1 MFSNRAGM
9 VNYLQLLPFIQ
20 EIESHKTNHIPRNKI
35 INLAKIIRQQPN
47 KNKRSIMIS
56 IYDKQ
61 KGNIPANALVNMTN
75 SVYTMRTK
83 MINDMSKYENGKFK
97 NYLLKFSP
105 IDVNTNNKISN
116 RAEKTL
122 RPLWNISRNKRRQS
136 LK

>member
-1 MFSNRAGM
+1 MFSNKADI
-9 VNYLQLLPFIQ
+9 VNYLRLLPFVQ

-35 INLAKIIRQQPN
+35 INLAKIISQQPN

-61 KGNIPANALVNMTN
+61 KGNIPTNALVSMSN

-105 IDVNTNNKISN
+105 IDVNNNKISN

>member
-1 MFSNRAGM
+1 MFSNKAGM
-9 VNYLQLLPFIQ
+9 VNYLQLLTYIH
-20 EIESHKTNHIPRNKI
+20 EIENHKTKHITGNKI

-61 KGNIPANALVNMTN
+61 KGNIPANDLVTMAN

-83 MINDMSKYENGKFK
+83 MINDMSKYENGNFK

-105 IDVNTNNKISN
+105 IDVTNNKISN

>member
-1 MFSNRAGM
+1 MFSSRAGA
-9 VNYLQLLPFIQ
+9 VNYLQLLPFIE
-20 EIESHKTNHIPRNKI
+20 EIKSHKTNHIPQNKI
-35 INLAKIIRQQPN
+35 INLAQIIRQQPN
-47 KNKRSIMIS
+47 KIKRSIMIS

-83 MINDMSKYENGKFK
+83 MINDMSKYENGRFK

-105 IDVNTNNKISN
+105 IDVTNNKISN